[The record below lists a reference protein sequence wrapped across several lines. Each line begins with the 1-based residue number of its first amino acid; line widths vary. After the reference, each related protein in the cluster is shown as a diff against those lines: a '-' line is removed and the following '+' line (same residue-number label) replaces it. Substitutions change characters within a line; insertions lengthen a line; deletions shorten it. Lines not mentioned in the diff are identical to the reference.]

1 MVIYEVNLTISTKV
15 YSKFIIWLDSHIKKM
30 LQFDGFIDSTYYK
43 IDSNNINQ
51 KLICIHYKVD
61 SKEHLD
67 KYLSNNAYKM
77 KQDGIDLF
85 NDSFKATRRILF
97 LKS

>member
-15 YSKFIIWLDSHIKKM
+15 YSKFINWLDSHIKEM
-30 LQFDGFIDSTYYK
+30 LQFDGFVNYTIYK

-51 KLICIHYKVD
+51 KLICIHYKVN

-67 KYLSNNAYKM
+67 NYLSNNAYKM
-77 KQDGIDLF
+77 KQEGINLF
-85 NDSFKATRRILF
+85 NDSFTATRRILH
-97 LKS
+97 LK